1 MSDALIL
8 EQISWR
14 AYRKAILDRLRGEM
28 SNRPGYERSPF
39 DVRTPETER
48 LFMEWRG
55 HREALFESRRMGSKS
70 KRRQY
75 RWPK

>member
-1 MSDALIL
+1 MNDLVTL
-8 EQISWR
+8 EQIAWA
-14 AYRKAILDRLRGEM
+14 AYKAAILDRLRGEM
-28 SNRPGYERSPF
+28 SNRPGYKRSPF

-48 LFMEWRG
+48 LFVEWRG
-55 HREALFESRRMGSKS
+55 HREALFASRRMGSKS